1 MPVLI
6 RGLFSGGGGKIK
18 DADALPGDV
27 RSGKVFY
34 NNQGRQE
41 GTLESNPWSDLKSI
55 EITMPKGDLSL
66 YNTPNRN
73 DWITIATEHRDGIAD
88 SYPISGKVI
97 NWDYQ
102 TKTALKG
109 QIKFVERL
117 KDTKKYYVYSKEFG
131 NVGGGWGMQNING
144 NRCIFIYHDGNYLY
158 LGHYSSS
165 YSGEKFRIWYRP

>member
-1 MPVLI
+1 M
-6 RGLFSGGGGKIK
+6 
-18 DADALPGDV
+18 

-88 SYPISGKVI
+88 SYPISDKVL
-97 NWDYQ
+97 NWYYQ
-102 TKTALKG
+102 TKIALKG

-117 KDTKKYYVYSKEFG
+117 KDTKKYYVYSKEFE
-131 NVGGGWGMQNING
+131 NHGGGWGMVNHN
-144 NRCIFIYHDGNYLY
+144 NRHCMLIYHDGNYLY
-158 LGHYSSS
+158 LGQYSSS